1 MIARLFARLRRSPAV
16 PMPSLFDLWAAEF
29 DCAPNSPRE
38 QELWLALNLQSVER
52 RAL

>member
-1 MIARLFARLRRSPAV
+1 MIARLLALLRPSPAA

-38 QELWLALNLQSVER
+38 QELWLALNLKSVDR
-52 RAL
+52 RAA